1 MSPTAI
7 DDIATIVRQAEDA
20 AYERGK
26 ADAKREMLKYLTTDA
41 LSVEEETRQ
50 TARSPATAESRR
62 PASKRKRAPRGV
74 VGKLIRRVLSS
85 RPGLSP
91 TEILR
96 HAENDSEKMIQ
107 IASVRNELRRGR
119 EDGKYRSEDGHWYLP
134 STQNDE
140 AEGTPWRD
148 APSAPLRNQGER
160 YAPALAE
167 WPARPEP
174 AGCGEGR
181 APAGVAELIDATV

>member
-140 AEGTPWRD
+140 AEGTP
-148 APSAPLRNQGER
+148 
-160 YAPALAE
+160 
-167 WPARPEP
+167 
-174 AGCGEGR
+174 
-181 APAGVAELIDATV
+181 